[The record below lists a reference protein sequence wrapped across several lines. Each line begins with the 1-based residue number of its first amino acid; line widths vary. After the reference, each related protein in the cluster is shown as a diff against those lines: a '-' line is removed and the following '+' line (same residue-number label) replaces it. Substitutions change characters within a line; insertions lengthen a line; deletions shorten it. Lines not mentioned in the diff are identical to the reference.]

1 MNSRRKAALIR
12 RVQTTQT
19 AMEHYSKCQELGEI
33 GKDYHDIAFIYSLNV
48 TEIIKIIKTRFD
60 N

>member
-1 MNSRRKAALIR
+1 M
-12 RVQTTQT
+12 QT